1 MTLHGGQV
9 SYQADV
15 GRRVKSSFRQHLGI
29 WLSGAL
35 FTGGMIS
42 LLPARE
48 KKVYVNPLTKV
59 GKGKLAVS
67 AKPKGGFFL
76 SLIKALVPIL
86 KPILT
91 AFVTKQLA
99 GLVGG
104 AEAAQKSAERT
115 TQTAEKTSEN
125 EEHAVESAEAAAN

>member
-9 SYQADV
+9 SYQTDV
-15 GRRVKSSFRQHLGI
+15 GRRVKSSLRQHIGI

-48 KKVYVNPLTKV
+48 RKVYVNPLTKD
-59 GKGKLAVS
+59 GKGKLAAVG
-67 AKPKGGFFL
+67 KPAKGGFFL
-76 SLIKALVPIL
+76 SLVKALVPIV

-91 AFVTKQLA
+91 AFITKQLA
-99 GLVGG
+99 SMVGG

-115 TQTAEKTSEN
+115 TKDAEQTAAT
-125 EEHAVESAEAAAN
+125 VEANG